1 MVEILFGLLLQIS
14 IQFFRF
20 RKPSSLS
27 KKLGEKKQTGNQQRQ
42 AQEAIRFFYEL
53 AGQQA
58 EFKNVLSRITPRYKK
73 VEEIEF
79 GSKPVIR
86 DSSSFGDKYN
96 RKKAINKGQ
105 TNKNW
110 QHVYHGLDNEIVGGG
125 QGGVGP

>member
-58 EFKNVLSRITPRYKK
+58 EFKNVLSRITPRYKR
-73 VEEIEF
+73 VEENEF

-86 DSSSFGDKYN
+86 DSSSFGDEYN
-96 RKKAINKGQ
+96 RKKVINKGQ
-105 TNKNW
+105 TNKTGSMFIMGW
-110 QHVYHGLDNEIVGGG
+110 TTK
-125 QGGVGP
+125 